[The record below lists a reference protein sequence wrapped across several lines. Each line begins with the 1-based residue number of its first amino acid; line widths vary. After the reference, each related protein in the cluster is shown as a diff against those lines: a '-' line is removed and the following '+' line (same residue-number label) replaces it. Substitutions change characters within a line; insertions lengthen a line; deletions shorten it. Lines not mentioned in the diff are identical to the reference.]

1 MFLEKQRICI
11 LDYKEHNKKRSL
23 ASGIISD
30 DIKENSI
37 TINFSPNPHDLDIL
51 SKEINEAMDNDRIIK
66 LIFVSDKLIAFEA
79 VDYNKGEVIMKDV
92 LRLTLRAGK
101 RIKFSTACCKP
112 IGWKNFFISK
122 IGYRIDKATNKVIVN
137 FILGLMGK
145 E

>member
-1 MFLEKQRICI
+1 MCQRICV
-11 LDYKEHNKKRSL
+11 LNNKKRPL
-23 ASGIISD
+23 VTGIISD

-37 TINFSPNPHDLDIL
+37 NINFFPNPHDLDII
-51 SKEINEAMDNDRIIK
+51 SKEINEAMDNNKIIK
-66 LIFVSDKLIAFEA
+66 LIFVSDKIIAFEA
-79 VDYNKGEVIMKDV
+79 VDYNKDEVIMKDV

>member
-11 LDYKEHNKKRSL
+11 LDYKEHNKKRPL

-79 VDYNKGEVIMKDV
+79 VDYSKDEVIMKDV
-92 LRLTLRAGK
+92 LRLTL
-101 RIKFSTACCKP
+101 S
-112 IGWKNFFISK
+112 
-122 IGYRIDKATNKVIVN
+122 
-137 FILGLMGK
+137 
-145 E
+145 